1 MQTLRFLFIAVMI
14 SACLACAGT
23 PPKESPQNIRTGTR
37 FLNKGILLYNRG
49 CYQRALEHFNESHE
63 RFTAADNLTG
73 IASSLHSIANLYFQM
88 EDVDSALLVYDD
100 AIEIYRQLNDAPG
113 MARARTNKAAALI
126 KAGRL
131 DDAAIALDA
140 AEPQARTST
149 TLLALHANTKALLHI
164 ARKDFSAANDLLA
177 RTIDKLEADPSS
189 ETGGLFY
196 TLGYLKLTAEEPAEA
211 QTYFN
216 KALTLDR
223 TAGAYGAIA
232 KDLASLGRCQARL
245 GHDQEAVD
253 SFKRSA
259 KIFALLE
266 NPRKVQEVMGELEQ
280 SAIRS
285 NTDIQATRHWINQ
298 WLAGKTEANL
308 CR

>member
-14 SACLACAGT
+14 SVCLACAGT

-37 FLNKGILLYNRG
+37 FLNKGIVLYNRG

-63 RFTAADNLTG
+63 RFTAADNLKG
-73 IASSLHSIANLYFQM
+73 VASSLHSIANLYFQM
-88 EDVDSALLVYDD
+88 EDFDSALLVYDD
-100 AIEIYRQLNDAPG
+100 AIEIYRQMNDTSG
-113 MARARTNKAAALI
+113 MARARINKAAALI
-126 KAGRL
+126 ETGRL
-131 DDAAIALDA
+131 DDAAIALDS
-140 AEPQARTST
+140 AEQQARSST
-149 TLLALHANTKALLHI
+149 TLLALHANTKALLYI
-164 ARKDFSAANDLLA
+164 ARKDFSAADDLLT
-177 RTIDKLEADPSS
+177 RTIDMLGAELSS
-189 ETGGLFY
+189 ETRGLFY

-216 KALTLDR
+216 KALILDR
-223 TAGAYGAIA
+223 AAGAYGAIA
-232 KDLASLGRCQARL
+232 KDLASLGRCQVRL
-245 GHDQEAVD
+245 GQNREAVV

-266 NPRKVQEVMGELEQ
+266 NPCKVHEVVGELKQ

-285 NTDIQATRHWINQ
+285 NTDIQATLHWINQ
-298 WLAGKTEANL
+298 WLDGKTEANL